1 MAAPAIA
8 AEFGV
13 SVSCVCRALAREQ
26 LMTTT
31 EAARQRRR
39 RRYPELCATAS
50 PPVANVSVSG
60 NAQR

>member
-8 AEFGV
+8 ARLGV

-26 LMTTT
+26 LMTRAQAT
-31 EAARQRRR
+31 RQARRR
-39 RRYPELCATAS
+39 RHPELYADEPTA
-50 PPVANVSVSG
+50 ANVSVSG